1 MAYKVVFQLNEG
13 ASCQMEAALRN
24 IRNLQ
29 AEIVPSGI
37 GELVR
42 RQAEGWAY
50 VRP

>member
-1 MAYKVVFQLNEG
+1 MGFTQEDFLDPVEVVSSG
-13 ASCQMEAALRN
+13 A
-24 IRNLQ
+24 
-29 AEIVPSGI
+29 